1 MPNAFSVHLAS
12 NHADPGFSQ
21 ARTRGLKLAN
31 AFGVL
36 FQIFKL
42 AHYRNHPEI
51 TQMISELFD
60 L

>member
-21 ARTRGLKLAN
+21 ARTPGLKLAN

-42 AHYRNHPEI
+42 AHYRKPSSDY
-51 TQMISELFD
+51 TDDLKMI
-60 L
+60 